1 MGYIGKEALGICD
14 GSVTRGG
21 AGASR
26 KHSSF
31 LGGGSSEES
40 LTPSPA
46 ALHSHEVTAAG
57 DDATELAYDAVSVC

>member
-1 MGYIGKEALGICD
+1 MGYVGKEAWIRD
-14 GSVTRGG
+14 PSVTRR
-21 AGASR
+21 AGDSR
-26 KHSSF
+26 RYFSF
-31 LGGGSSEES
+31 LRGGSSEES